1 MLRAYLFVLWLFCYG
16 LRLNVLFIF
25 YCCPNIVY
33 YLCHWAVFTVLFM
46 LPVYSM
52 SSKIG
57 DEWRLHLRPIHTWPS
72 AVRLRYISRRRHL
85 AARVL
90 NARMPRVP
98 RMAQLRAACGWI
110 SHSSGPCGK
119 VGFFLLS
126 RWNRAA
132 RWCVP
137 MVTVDGLQFVVVHS
151 RGCFDSVYDSQLW
164 MLELVFV
171 KVMCKIR
178 YRRIVRLLKQVSSIQ
193 FVKLNTS
200 MEDNRFGGVFL
211 KQSRIGSVDT
221 RIQLSWKGR
230 LGRIK
235 IFIHQMHLQLVYFCM
250 VVKYA
255 YIYCHLFSSLPNLH
269 LLYQHFQLWL
279 SWLVVSLHHYFPEEV
294 LTCLHLQVKSNE
306 SSPLSQK

>member
-1 MLRAYLFVLWLFCYG
+1 
-16 LRLNVLFIF
+16 
-25 YCCPNIVY
+25 
-33 YLCHWAVFTVLFM
+33 
-46 LPVYSM
+46 
-52 SSKIG
+52 
-57 DEWRLHLRPIHTWPS
+57 
-72 AVRLRYISRRRHL
+72 
-85 AARVL
+85 
-90 NARMPRVP
+90 
-98 RMAQLRAACGWI
+98 
-110 SHSSGPCGK
+110 
-119 VGFFLLS
+119 
-126 RWNRAA
+126 
-132 RWCVP
+132 
-137 MVTVDGLQFVVVHS
+137 
-151 RGCFDSVYDSQLW
+151 

-269 LLYQHFQLWL
+269 LLYQHFQL
-279 SWLVVSLHHYFPEEV
+279 
-294 LTCLHLQVKSNE
+294 
-306 SSPLSQK
+306 